1 MMATT
6 VSPAIA
12 NSIGLAS
19 RYLPILDEIY
29 KAGSKTAVLDTVQDR
44 VRWDD
49 DARTFYLFET
59 DMVGLGDYDRNNGY
73 VRGDVTSQWRAYTPQ
88 WDRARQ
94 FMVDVADNME
104 SMSMAF
110 GTLAGEFMR
119 TKVIP
124 ETDALRFAAYANGAA
139 SANKAT
145 ENLSTSSA
153 TIAAIDDATAA
164 LDDAEVPYE
173 GRILFVNPT
182 VYKLIKGGITRMI
195 ENRERDIDYNVEYYN
210 DMRVLTVPSGRFN
223 TEITL
228 AQPTAHDGAG
238 GYTATGSTINYM
250 IVHPTAVMQAVKLAT
265 PRIFSPQVNQQA
277 NAWQYDFRQYH
288 GAWVKNQK
296 KNGIYVS
303 AASFPSA

>member
-1 MMATT
+1 MATT
-6 VSPAIA
+6 VTPAIS

-29 KAGSKTAVLDTVQDR
+29 KVGSKSAILDTAEDR
-44 VRWDD
+44 VRWDND
-49 DARTFYLFET
+49 THSFYLFET
-59 DMVGLGDYDRNNGY
+59 DMVGLGDYSRNDGY
-73 VRGDVTSQWRAYTPQ
+73 VRGDVTTTWRQYTPQ

-94 FMVDVADNME
+94 FLIDVADDME
-104 SMSMAF
+104 TFGLAF

-124 ETDALRFAAYANGAA
+124 ETDALRFATYANGAA
-139 SANKAT
+139 TANKDT
-145 ENLSTSSA
+145 ESLSTSA
-153 TIAAIDDATAA
+153 QVIASIDDATAA
-164 LDDAEVPYE
+164 LDDDEVPYE

-182 VYKLIKGGITRMI
+182 IYKLIKGGVTRMVM
-195 ENRERDIDYNVEYYN
+195 NGDNNIDYNVEMYN
-210 DMRVLTVPSGRFN
+210 DMRLITVPSGRFN

-228 AQPTAHDGAG
+228 GQPTAHDGAG
-238 GYTATGSTINYM
+238 GYTASGSTINYM
-250 IVHPTAVMQAVKLAT
+250 IIHPTAVMQAVKLAT
-265 PRIFSPQVNQQA
+265 PRIFSPAVVQQA

-288 GAWVKNQK
+288 GAWVKHQK

>member
-1 MMATT
+1 MATT
-6 VSPAIA
+6 VTPAVS

-29 KAGSKTAVLDTVQDR
+29 KAESKTSIFDAAQDR
-44 VRWDD
+44 VRFDN
-49 DARTFYLFET
+49 ATHTFYLFET
-59 DMVGLGDYDRNNGY
+59 DMVGLADYSRNDGF
-73 VRGDVTSQWRAYTPQ
+73 VRGDVTTTWRAYAPQ

-94 FMVDVADNME
+94 FVVDIEDNLE
-104 SMSMAF
+104 ALSMSF
-110 GTLAGEFMR
+110 GTLAGEFIR
-119 TKVIP
+119 TKVVP
-124 ETDALRFAAYANGAA
+124 ETDALRFATYANGAA
-139 SANKAT
+139 SGNKDT
-145 ENLSTSSA
+145 ESLSTSAA
-153 TIAAIDDATAA
+153 TIASIDDATAA

-173 GRILFVNPT
+173 GRVLFVNPT
-182 VYKLIKGGITRMI
+182 IYKLIKGGITRMVM
-195 ENRERDIDYNVEYYN
+195 NDDRNVNYNVEIYN
-210 DMRVLTVPSGRFN
+210 DMRVITVPSGRFN

-228 AQPTAHDGAG
+228 AQPDSHDDAG

-250 IVHPTAVMQAVKLAT
+250 IVHPSAVMQAVKLAM

-277 NAWQYDFRQYH
+277 DAWMYDFRQYH